1 MKTALSIA
9 SIFFCLTSIFF
20 AIKIKNTQEEYKE
33 SLKENISNIQKNN
46 NLLQELKHCK
56 ANYESIA
63 EDYFD
68 LPTDYEVK

>member
-9 SIFFCLTSIFF
+9 TIIFCLTSIFF
-20 AIKIKNTQEEYKE
+20 AIKIKNIQEDYKE

-46 NLLQELKHCK
+46 ELLQELKHCK
-56 ANYESIA
+56 ANYKSIA

-68 LPTDYEVK
+68 LSTDYEIE